1 MPLDAGT
8 QAPDF
13 VLKSSD
19 AGFPEVRFSE
29 IYAEKQ
35 VVLLFF
41 PAAFSGVCT
50 AEMCGIKTGQFLTPD
65 ENTAVVGVSVDSPFA
80 QAAWKEK
87 EEIPAIL
94 LSDYSHKVIRDYDVV
109 FPNFAGTG
117 GESAARAVFVIEKG
131 GKIKYSAQTAS
142 PGDLPDFEAVK
153 AALG

>member
-1 MPLDAGT
+1 MPLAPGT

-19 AGFPEVRFSE
+19 AGFPEVRFSD
-29 IYAEKQ
+29 IYADKQ

-50 AEMCGIKTGQFLTPD
+50 TEMCGIKTGQFLTPD

-87 EEIPAIL
+87 EGIPAVL
-94 LSDYSHKVIRDYDVV
+94 LSDYSHKVIHEYDVA

-117 GESAARAVFVIEKG
+117 GESAARAVYVIAKG
-131 GKIKYSAQTAS
+131 GEIKYSAQTAS
-142 PGDLPDFEAVK
+142 PGELPDFDAVR
-153 AALG
+153 AALD